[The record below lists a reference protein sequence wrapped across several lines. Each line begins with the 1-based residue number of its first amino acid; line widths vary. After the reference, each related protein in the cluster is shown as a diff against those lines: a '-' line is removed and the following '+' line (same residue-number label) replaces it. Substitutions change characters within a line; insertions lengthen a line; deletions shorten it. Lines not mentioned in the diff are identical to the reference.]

1 LWSLIASLSGWARFY
16 LKTCFWVCSGE
27 SKRVWITLC
36 RYVAFS
42 RIRTRGNDGR
52 CAGPSHVFV
61 LAGKTRD
68 PPGMGLNTHELHRN
82 SSTRYSV
89 ETWYYARVNLLYVTA
104 APACSY
110 HRVSD
115 FGDASFRQTASDCIN
130 QRISAGADAVLKE
143 HIPR

>member
-1 LWSLIASLSGWARFY
+1 MTTVALDLLMYLYLQARRA
-16 LKTCFWVCSGE
+16 TRQE
-27 SKRVWITLC
+27 WI
-36 RYVAFS
+36 
-42 RIRTRGNDGR
+42 G
-52 CAGPSHVFV
+52 
-61 LAGKTRD
+61 
-68 PPGMGLNTHELHRN
+68 THELHRN

-89 ETWYYARVNLLYVTA
+89 ETWYYARINLLYITA

-115 FGDASFRQTASDCIN
+115 FGDASFRQTACDCIN